1 MNAKTIRVEVSAID
15 VQGSVVIDDLSIT
28 ADTILRDGLR
38 LVGGSTYGFL
48 ELRLLIPKDR
58 LDDVTRAVRQGKV
71 ELLIDSIPARVA
83 A

>member
-15 VQGSVVIDDLSIT
+15 VQGSVVIEDLSIT

-38 LVGGSTYGFL
+38 LVGEATYGFL

-71 ELLIDSIPARVA
+71 EILIDSIPARVA